1 MRGVHLNGEL
11 VVAEVLTWASIC
23 CTDNLDNNVCTTGFM
38 DAFIIGGGWNVPIR
52 GEAHN
57 SRDIMIVIPLG
68 INSYSL

>member
-1 MRGVHLNGEL
+1 MACVEYNLEL
-11 VVAEVLTWASIC
+11 VGAEILTWASIC
-23 CTDNLDNNVCTTGFM
+23 CTDNLDSNVCTTGFM